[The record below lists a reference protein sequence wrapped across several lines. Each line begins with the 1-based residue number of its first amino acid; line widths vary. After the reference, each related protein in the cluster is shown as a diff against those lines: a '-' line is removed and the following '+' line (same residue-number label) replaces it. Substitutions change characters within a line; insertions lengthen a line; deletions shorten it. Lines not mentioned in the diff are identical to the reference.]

1 MKANLID
8 YNLKEANKILANLVE
23 LTGFNIQDNSR
34 KPTQAYL
41 RAILYKNL
49 ITFNYMNDRQ
59 ISSWFKTQGLTKDRV
74 SILHAIKKIDVYFL
88 NYQGFRNVY
97 NTYYD
102 DRIEESKA
110 LSLKTKKTKK
120 NDNFN
125 SPNGF
130 ALPNDSALPN
140 NLLIDDPLQ
149 NLINKLPM
157 DKRWEIYETLN
168 LRVKSWS
175 WKSND
180 YCEII
185 QGSEGVSSTAF

>member
-23 LTGFNIQDNSR
+23 LTDFNIQDNSR

-59 ISSWFKTQGLTKDRV
+59 ISNWFKTQGLTKDRV

-102 DRIEESKA
+102 DRIEESQVLNSKNKVKKD
-110 LSLKTKKTKK
+110 LKGLKR
-120 NDNFN
+120 FV
-125 SPNGF
+125 
-130 ALPNDSALPN
+130 LPRQM
-140 NLLIDDPLQ
+140 DDALQ
-149 NLINKLPM
+149 NKVNTVVNQSQ
-157 DKRWEIYETLN
+157 RWELYEMIN
-168 LRVKSWS
+168 LRIKSWS
-175 WKSND
+175 WKNTD
-180 YCEII
+180 HCEII
-185 QGSEGVSSTAF
+185 QGSDGISSTAF

>member
-49 ITFNYMNDRQ
+49 ITFNYMNDRM
-59 ISSWFKTQGLTKDRV
+59 ISNWFKEHGLTKDRV

-102 DRIEESKA
+102 DRIEEGQVLNSKFFQ
-110 LSLKTKKTKK
+110 SQNKVKKDLKTFK
-120 NDNFN
+120 
-125 SPNGF
+125 GF
-130 ALPNDSALPN
+130 ALPRQM
-140 NLLIDDPLQ
+140 DDALQ
-149 NLINKLPM
+149 NKVNTVVNQNE
-157 DKRWEIYETLN
+157 RWELYEMIN
-168 LRVKSWS
+168 LRIKSWD
-175 WKSND
+175 WKSTD
-180 YCEII
+180 HCEII
-185 QGSEGVSSTAF
+185 QGSEGISSTAF

>member
-8 YNLKEANKILANLVE
+8 YNLKEANKILAHLVE

-102 DRIEESKA
+102 DRIKESKS
-110 LSLKTKKTKK
+110 LSLKTKNTKK
-120 NDNFN
+120 NNNF
-125 SPNGF
+125 
-130 ALPNDSALPN
+130 ALPN

-149 NLINKLPM
+149 DLINKLPM
-157 DKRWEIYETLN
+157 DKRWEIYKTLN

-180 YCEII
+180 HCEII
-185 QGSEGVSSTAF
+185 QGSEGISSTAF